1 MKIKAMPHYDRHAGT
16 SAEQNEFR
24 ESEGPVDEEAME
36 DAAEAIRE
44 VEIKAVRPD
53 PDIPNLSTLDA
64 AKLER
69 MSIDEL
75 RVVAKEL
82 DVPNRGQIT
91 EQDELLAE
99 IKKRLPV

>member
-1 MKIKAMPHYDRHAGT
+1 MPHYDRNAAA

-24 ESEGPVDEEAME
+24 EPEGPVDEAAME

-53 PDIPNLSTLDA
+53 PEIPNISALDA

-75 RVVAKEL
+75 RVIAKEL
-82 DVPNRGQIT
+82 DIPHRSQIT
-91 EQDELLAE
+91 EQDELIAE
-99 IKKRLPV
+99 IKKRL

>member
-1 MKIKAMPHYDRHAGT
+1 MPHYDRNAGI

-24 ESEGPVDEEAME
+24 EAEGPLEEEAMA

-53 PDIPNLSTLDA
+53 PDIPDLSTLDA
-64 AKLER
+64 AKIER

-82 DVPNRGQIT
+82 DVPNRSQIT
-91 EQDELLAE
+91 EQDELIAE
-99 IKKRLPV
+99 IKTRLPS

>member
-1 MKIKAMPHYDRHAGT
+1 MPHYDRNAAPST
-16 SAEQNEFR
+16 DQNEFR
-24 ESEGPVDEEAME
+24 DPEGPVDEAAME

-53 PDIPNLSTLDA
+53 PDIPDLSNLDA

-82 DVPNRGQIT
+82 DVPNRSQIT

-99 IKKRLPV
+99 IRKRLPR

>member
-1 MKIKAMPHYDRHAGT
+1 MTMPHYDRHAAHN
-16 SAEQNEFR
+16 AEQNEFR
-24 ESEGPVDEEAME
+24 ESEGPVDEDAME
-36 DAAEAIRE
+36 DAAEAIRD

-82 DVPNRGQIT
+82 DIPDRSKIT
-91 EQDELLAE
+91 EQDELIAE
-99 IKKRLPV
+99 IKKRL